1 MITSND
7 VINKLKGNKN
17 QVLIILKEF
26 NFKNITENDKEIRCS
41 FDEFGNPN
49 GVSIRIND
57 LSTVYFSK
65 NIHGFYNLLIEKSNL
80 EFLMVHNILL
90 ELIGEV
96 EESKPVKKLFGG
108 FFENFDKQEEIVYY
122 SEKELEQFRSISSER
137 FLNDNVSI
145 SVQKLF
151 DVRYD
156 YRSNRIIIPWRLGYN
171 ELIGA
176 VGRINIDIIDENIP
190 KYMAVLPFRKSQFVF
205 GLNITSKY
213 ISEMNSCYIFESEK
227 SVMKAYQMGIKNCCA
242 IGSHNMSEN
251 QALLLK
257 NYCESTILVY
267 DEGINEEE
275 IKCQGMK
282 LKRYFKKVSYVF
294 DENNKFLPVESK
306 LSPADL
312 PINQLR
318 ECLLLR
324 KEVD

>member
-1 MITSND
+1 MISSTE
-7 VINKLKGNKN
+7 VITTIKGNKN
-17 QVLIILKEF
+17 QILIILKEF

-108 FFENFDKQEEIVYY
+108 FFENFDKQEEVVYY
-122 SEKELEQFRSISSER
+122 SESELNSFKKIPSER
-137 FLNDNVSI
+137 FIKDNISI
-145 SVQKLF
+145 AVQKLF

-156 YRSNRIIIPWRLGYN
+156 YRSNRIIIPWRLSYN

-176 VGRINIDIIDENIP
+176 VGRINRDDGDECVP
-190 KYMAVLPFRKSQFVF
+190 KYIAILPFKKAHFVF
-205 GLNITSKY
+205 GLNVTANHIT
-213 ISEMNSCYIFESEK
+213 EMNSCYVFESEK
-227 SVMKAYQMGIKNCCA
+227 SVLKAYQMGVKNVVA
-242 IGSHNMSEN
+242 IGSHNMGEN

-257 NYCESTILVY
+257 NYCDNIVLVY

-275 IKCQGMK
+275 IKKQAIQ
-282 LKRYFKKVSYVF
+282 LKKHFKKVSYVF
-294 DENNKFLPVESK
+294 DENNEYLQKDSK

-312 PINQLR
+312 KLNQFKN
-318 ECLLLR
+318 CLKLI

>member
-1 MITSND
+1 MITSTD
-7 VINKLKGNKN
+7 VLNKLKGNKN
-17 QVLIILKEF
+17 QILIILREF
-26 NFKNITENDKEIRCS
+26 GFQNITPNDKEIRCS
-41 FDEFGNPN
+41 FEKEGNPN
-49 GVSIRIND
+49 GISIRIND
-57 LSTVYFSK
+57 LATVYFSK
-65 NIHGFYNLLIEKSNL
+65 NIHGLYNLLIEKSGL

-108 FFENFDKQEEIVYY
+108 FFESFDKQEEIVYY

-205 GLNITSKY
+205 GLNVTAKH
-213 ISEMNSCYIFESEK
+213 ISEINCAYIFESEK
-227 SVMKAYQMGIKNCCA
+227 SVMKAYQMGVKNVVA

-257 NYCESTILVY
+257 NYCESITLVY
-267 DEGINEEE
+267 DEGICEEE
-275 IKCQGMK
+275 IKKQCMK
-282 LKRYFKKVSYVF
+282 LKMYFSNVSYVF
-294 DENNKFLPVESK
+294 DKDNEFLGLGSK

-312 PINQLR
+312 PINKFKV
-318 ECLLLR
+318 CLKLIH
-324 KEVD
+324 EVE

>member
-1 MITSND
+1 MITSTD
-7 VINKLKGNKN
+7 VINTIKGDKN
-17 QVLIILKEF
+17 QILIILKEF
-26 NFKNITENDKEIRCS
+26 NFQNITETGKEIRCA
-41 FDEFGNPN
+41 FEKGGNAN
-49 GVSIRIND
+49 GVAIRIND

-122 SEKELEQFRSISSER
+122 SEKELEQFRSIASER

-145 SVQKLF
+145 AVQKLF

-205 GLNITSKY
+205 GLNVTAKH
-213 ISEMNSCYIFESEK
+213 ISEINCAYIFESEK
-227 SVMKAYQMGIKNCCA
+227 SVMKAYQMGVKNVVA

-251 QALLLK
+251 QTLLLK
-257 NYCESTILVY
+257 NYCESVVLVY
-267 DEGINEEE
+267 DEGISEEE
-275 IKCQGMK
+275 IKKQAIQ
-282 LKRYFKKVSYVF
+282 LKKHFKEVSYIF
-294 DENNKFLPVESK
+294 DENNEFLAVGSK

-312 PINQLR
+312 QINKFKEILKLTR
-318 ECLLLR
+318 EI
-324 KEVD
+324 

>member
-1 MITSND
+1 MITSTD
-7 VINKLKGNKN
+7 VINTIKGNKN
-17 QVLIILKEF
+17 QILIVLKEF
-26 NFKNITENDKEIRCS
+26 NFQNITENDKEIRCA
-41 FDEFGNPN
+41 FEKGGNAN
-49 GVSIRIND
+49 GVAIRIND

-145 SVQKLF
+145 AVQKLF

-176 VGRINIDIIDENIP
+176 VGRINMGIDESTP
-190 KYMAVLPFRKSQFVF
+190 KYLAVLPFKKSQFVF
-205 GLNITSKY
+205 GLNVTANHIT
-213 ISEMNSCYIFESEK
+213 EMNSCYVFESEK
-227 SVMKAYQMGIKNCCA
+227 SVLKAYQMGVKNVVA
-242 IGSHNMSEN
+242 IGSHNMSKN

-257 NYCESTILVY
+257 NYCESITLVY
-267 DEGINEEE
+267 DEGICEEE
-275 IKCQGMK
+275 IKQQVIR
-282 LKRYFKKVSYVF
+282 LKKYFKEVYYVF
-294 DENNKFLPVESK
+294 DENNEFLPDGSK

-312 PINQLR
+312 KLDQFE
-318 ECLLLR
+318 ECLKLR
-324 KEVD
+324 KEVE

>member
-7 VINKLKGNKN
+7 VINKLKGDKN
-17 QVLIILKEF
+17 QILIILEEF

-108 FFENFDKQEEIVYY
+108 FFEEFEKQEEVVYY
-122 SEKELEQFRSISSER
+122 SESELNSFKKIPSER
-137 FLNDNVSI
+137 FIKDNISI
-145 SVQKLF
+145 AVQKLF
-151 DVRYD
+151 NVRYD
-156 YRSNRIIIPWRLGYN
+156 YRSNRIIIPWRLSYG

-176 VGRINIDIIDENIP
+176 VGRINTDVDESTP
-190 KYMAVLPFRKSQFVF
+190 KYLAVLPFKKSQFVF
-205 GLNITSKY
+205 GLNVTANHIT
-213 ISEMNSCYIFESEK
+213 EMNSCYVFESEK
-227 SVMKAYQMGIKNCCA
+227 SILKAYQMGVKNCCA
-242 IGSHNMSEN
+242 IGSHNMSDG

-257 NYCESTILVY
+257 NYCDRLTLVY

-275 IKCQGMK
+275 IKQQVIR
-282 LKRYFKKVSYVF
+282 LKKYFKKVSYVF
-294 DENNKFLPVESK
+294 DENNEFLPVKSK

-312 PINQLR
+312 PTNDFKK
-318 ECLLLR
+318 CLKLI

>member
-1 MITSND
+1 MIASND
-7 VINKLKGNKN
+7 VINKLKGDKN
-17 QVLIILKEF
+17 QILIILKEF

-145 SVQKLF
+145 AVQKLF

-176 VGRINIDIIDENIP
+176 VGRINRDDGDENIP

-205 GLNITSKY
+205 GLNVTSRYITES
-213 ISEMNSCYIFESEK
+213 NFCYVFESEK
-227 SVMKAYQMGIKNCCA
+227 SVFKSFQMGIKNCCA

-257 NYCESTILVY
+257 NYCESITLVY
-267 DEGINEEE
+267 DEGICEEE
-275 IKCQGMK
+275 IKKQCMK
-282 LKRYFKKVSYVF
+282 LKRYFSNVSYVF
-294 DENNKFLPVESK
+294 DKDNKFLGLGSK

-312 PINQLR
+312 PINDFK
-318 ECLLLR
+318 ECLKLI
-324 KEVD
+324 EVE